1 MEALLFCTLPRCLP
15 WNDGGIYCLMQLRQ
29 DKRERPAVLPP
40 STTRRGWTTKPSA
53 GCRRGHHRGGGD
65 GRQPTGLR
73 QAAAAAAG
81 LDWCLVLDQQLTGA
95 KQQKCIMT
103 VEEFCARGKALVA
116 WRSGRRPETAARRR
130 RQRRPPQCWPRST
143 RSSAPCSTSQDLP
156 APACAGLGRAGPA
169 IMANRGPPV
178 PCHVCATHT
187 SLHQPPP

>member
-15 WNDGGIYCLMQLRQ
+15 WNDGNLLSDAAAPGQAREACCSSPIDNTKGVDDKTVRWLQEAIVEEAVMDDSQLGYVKQ
-29 DKRERPAVLPP
+29 
-40 STTRRGWTTKPSA
+40 
-53 GCRRGHHRGGGD
+53 
-65 GRQPTGLR
+65 
-73 QAAAAAAG
+73 AAAAAG

-156 APACAGLGRAGPA
+156 VPACAGLGRAGPA
-169 IMANRGPPV
+169 MMARGPPV
-178 PCHVCATHT
+178 PCHVCATP
-187 SLHQPPP
+187 SLHQPP